1 MRFRM
6 PPNRAL
12 GSALAVGVGV
22 VSVVLAYVRV
32 RGYVV

>member
-12 GSALAVGVGV
+12 GFALAAGVGV
-22 VSVVLAYVRV
+22 ASILLAYVRV
-32 RGYVV
+32 RGYGV